1 MSLEDKTDKKKNR
14 SRKKS
19 KRITK
24 DKDKKKH
31 HHKETIETSV
41 PPPGDSVPPPSYI
54 PAGPQFGVPPPG
66 DSVPPPPSYVP
77 EGPGGIPP
85 PPSYNPGI
93 PPPPDYLPAPPPPD
107 ASNNYELPLPPNY
120 VPPGLADIPPPPSYV
135 PPGPSDVPPPTPS
148 YVPSGPAD
156 ILPPPSYVSEPADIP
171 PPPSYLPSGQGETA
185 SQANPLKKSYNAV
198 PPPPIFAQGNSIPPP
213 PSYVPDDI
221 PPPPPS
227 YVPDGPGDSIPPP
240 PSYVPDDIPPPPPSY
255 VPDGPGDSI
264 PPLPSYTQT
273 GNGNDLPPPPPP
285 PSYVPSG
292 PADIPPPPPPSYVPD
307 DIPPPPPSYVPDDI
321 PPPPPSVDFVPQNTE
336 DVNLNIPQ
344 DDVQQVA
351 EISSETEILT
361 EEDEKEKKMWLQRY
375 RIMQEIITTEFVYVR
390 DLRTIIT
397 LFVDELNENK
407 SILPQNEINNIFANI
422 ETIYGINKELYA
434 ELKRNSLL
442 YDSPDKAQ
450 AGKGQLG
457 TVFLQLADYLKM
469 YTLYINNHNNSLDR
483 HSACRKKYSS
493 YDKFVI
499 QAQQSPE
506 CQGLQLTD
514 FLVKPIQRLCK
525 YPLLFRELLATTPET
540 HPDYNHVQQTLF
552 KVNAIAQHIDQMTRS
567 RENLEILT
575 EFDQRVS
582 GFPGK
587 MIEFLS
593 SRNYIR
599 DDILDNVDYFN
610 DRQTTHFYLFSDILV
625 LTKPGKKKEI
635 WEVTLHIKDIINA
648 EDYPQDPEGKSFT
661 VNTSY
666 QGLDQ
671 FTLAANGAGAKNLWI
686 SDINNAVEKWQNLV
700 DKNFIST
707 PSQMNG
713 EKKALK
719 TIKKRRGSLIRKKSA
734 MKKGLSV
741 LNAAGIG
748 SEDVSISAQSLGEE
762 VTTTS
767 EQSDELKS
775 LDTKV
780 NIMVSGQDVI
790 IKKLEKENQ
799 ELKEKLRSLIEG
811 TEFETLLSSVEDLD
825 KVFST
830 IVNTLEKAQN

>member
-1 MSLEDKTDKKKNR
+1 MK
-14 SRKKS
+14 
-19 KRITK
+19 
-24 DKDKKKH
+24 
-31 HHKETIETSV
+31 
-41 PPPGDSVPPPSYI
+41 
-54 PAGPQFGVPPPG
+54 
-66 DSVPPPPSYVP
+66 
-77 EGPGGIPP
+77 
-85 PPSYNPGI
+85 
-93 PPPPDYLPAPPPPD
+93 
-107 ASNNYELPLPPNY
+107 
-120 VPPGLADIPPPPSYV
+120 
-135 PPGPSDVPPPTPS
+135 
-148 YVPSGPAD
+148 
-156 ILPPPSYVSEPADIP
+156 
-171 PPPSYLPSGQGETA
+171 
-185 SQANPLKKSYNAV
+185 
-198 PPPPIFAQGNSIPPP
+198 
-213 PSYVPDDI
+213 
-221 PPPPPS
+221 
-227 YVPDGPGDSIPPP
+227 PPP

-292 PADIPPPPPPSYVPD
+292 PADIPPPPPPSYVPDDIPPPPPPSYVPNETAVPPPPSYEPDESFIPPPPPPSYVPDDIPPPPPPSYVPNETAVPPPPSYEPDESFIPPPPPPSYVPDDIPPPPPSYVPDDIPPPPPPSYVPNETAVPPPPSYEPDESFIPPPPPPSYVPD